1 MEKERRRALYADLSL
16 FAVAVIWGG
25 GFVAG
30 KAALTGFS
38 AMTVVALR
46 FCGAAILS
54 GLLFFRIIRKS
65 EPRVIRHG
73 LMLGIIQFAAQGIQL
88 MGLNYTTAGKQAFL
102 IAGYVVLVPFLL
114 WIIMKKRPALSSFAA
129 GLIALT
135 GIGLL
140 SLNESLTIGPGEI
153 LSLISTVAFAL
164 QLVLISLFAADDDPV
179 QLTFFQFVSAGAL
192 AAFCALTTH
201 QPLTGAGREA
211 VIGVIYLIVLNTVV
225 GFIAQ
230 NAAQRYTKASHAS
243 LILSMESV
251 FGFLASALIYGEHLS
266 PRTAAGSILI
276 LAAILVSKLENQSGK
291 RERKMKKYDI

>member
-153 LSLISTVAFAL
+153 LC
-164 QLVLISLFAADDDPV
+164 
-179 QLTFFQFVSAGAL
+179 G
-192 AAFCALTTH
+192 FCAAACAD
-201 QPLTGAGREA
+201 QSFCSGR
-211 VIGVIYLIVLNTVV
+211 
-225 GFIAQ
+225 
-230 NAAQRYTKASHAS
+230 
-243 LILSMESV
+243 
-251 FGFLASALIYGEHLS
+251 
-266 PRTAAGSILI
+266 
-276 LAAILVSKLENQSGK
+276 
-291 RERKMKKYDI
+291 

>member
-1 MEKERRRALYADLSL
+1 MEKERRRAFYADLSL

-46 FCGAAILS
+46 FCGAALLS

-114 WIIMKKRPALSSFAA
+114 WIIMKKRPALSSFSSLRIKKQGEVKNFCRSHPA
-129 GLIALT
+129 GPRR
-135 GIGLL
+135 IGL
-140 SLNESLTIGPGEI
+140 
-153 LSLISTVAFAL
+153 
-164 QLVLISLFAADDDPV
+164 
-179 QLTFFQFVSAGAL
+179 
-192 AAFCALTTH
+192 
-201 QPLTGAGREA
+201 
-211 VIGVIYLIVLNTVV
+211 
-225 GFIAQ
+225 AQ
-230 NAAQRYTKASHAS
+230 S
-243 LILSMESV
+243 
-251 FGFLASALIYGEHLS
+251 
-266 PRTAAGSILI
+266 
-276 LAAILVSKLENQSGK
+276 SGK
-291 RERKMKKYDI
+291 STLPTKE

>member
-1 MEKERRRALYADLSL
+1 MEKLGVSEMRKNSHTVLYADLSL
-16 FAVAVIWGG
+16 LAVAVIWGG

-30 KAALTGFS
+30 KASLTGFS
-38 AMTVVALR
+38 ALTVVTLR
-46 FCGAAILS
+46 FCGAAFLTGI
-54 GLLFFRIIRKS
+54 LFFRIIRKS
-65 EPRVIRHG
+65 DRRVIRHG
-73 LMLGIIQFAAQGIQL
+73 LILGVVQFAAQGIQL

-114 WIIMKKRPALSSFAA
+114 WVVMKKRPALSSFAA
-129 GLIALT
+129 GMIALA

-140 SLNESLTIGPGEI
+140 SLDEGLTMGIGEI

-164 QLVLISLFAADDDPV
+164 QLVLIGLFAAEDDPV

-192 AAFCALTTH
+192 AAVCAAVSH
-201 QPLTGAGREA
+201 QSVTGGGSGA
-211 VIGVIYLIVLNTVV
+211 VIGVLYLIVLNTVV
-225 GFIAQ
+225 GFILQ

-266 PRTAAGSILI
+266 LRTAVGSLLI
-276 LAAILVSKLENQSGK
+276 LSAILVSKLEKNTGG
-291 RERKMKKYDI
+291 DT